1 MFKKACLIAHY
12 GEDYI
17 AYRVNFLNY
26 LTSLGVEQCFGIVP
40 KDKHA
45 EEVAKTPYPVYFYE
59 YNRSWKF
66 FADIFKTYKQFKQII
81 AAEKP
86 DLVFTYKFFPNLL
99 GVYVAKKL
107 KVKTVVATVA
117 GLGFLDKQGSSL
129 LINKVFKAY
138 LSILKKADFIVVQNS
153 DDQIL
158 LQKFIEPSK
167 IILTNGSGVNKEKF
181 IQITAPDREKW
192 GMAVDNKYFLFCS
205 RIVKEK
211 GILEL
216 VEAFK
221 NLKDKFPNAV
231 LLIAG
236 WFDSKGIEKEV
247 LSKIESIPSIKYIGY
262 QKNVKEIVQL
272 SDCVVLP
279 SYYPEGVPRSL
290 TESLALSKPII
301 TTNHKGCKETC
312 IDTVN
317 GYLVEPGNVTDLQQK
332 MEFFL
337 TLTPGQVKNMQES
350 SLNLF
355 NDKFE
360 QGQIFKTIADKILY
374 A

>member
-1 MFKKACLIAHY
+1 MVKKVGLIAHY

-17 AYRVNFLNY
+17 SYRINFLNY
-26 LTSLGVEQCFGIVP
+26 LKSLGVEECFGIVP

-45 EEVAKTPYPVYFYE
+45 EEVLKTPYPVFFYE
-59 YNRSWKF
+59 YSRSWKF
-66 FADIFKTYKQFKQII
+66 VADIFRTYKRFKNII
-81 AAEKP
+81 STEKP

-117 GLGFLDKQGSSL
+117 GLGFLDKQNSSF
-129 LINKVFKAY
+129 LINKIFKAY
-138 LSILKKADFIVVQNS
+138 LSILKRADFIVVQNS
-153 DDQIL
+153 DDLVL
-158 LQKFIEPSK
+158 LQQFINPDK
-167 IILTNGSGVNKEKF
+167 VILTNGSGVNKDKF
-181 IQITAPDREKW
+181 IQLETPDRSKW
-192 GMAVDNKYFLFCS
+192 NLSTGKKYFLFCS

-216 VEAFK
+216 IDAFK
-221 NLKDKFPNAV
+221 NIENKHPEAV

-236 WFDSKGIEKEV
+236 WFDSKGIEEEV
-247 LSKIESIPSIKYIGY
+247 NARIKNSPSIQYIGY

-301 TTNHKGCKETC
+301 TTDHKGCKETC

-317 GYLVEPGNVTDLQQK
+317 GYLVKPGSVTDLQQK
-332 MEFFL
+332 LELFL
-337 TLTPGQVKNMQES
+337 SLSDEQVKNMQQN

-360 QGQIFKTIADKILY
+360 QGRVFKTIADRILY

>member
-40 KDKHA
+40 KDKHS

-247 LSKIESIPSIKYIGY
+247 LSKIESVPSIKYIGY

-317 GYLVEPGNVTDLQQK
+317 GYLVEPGNVADLQQK

-337 TLTPGQVKNMQES
+337 TLTLGQVKNMQES

>member
-1 MFKKACLIAHY
+1 MFKKVCLIAHY

-26 LTSLGVEQCFGIVP
+26 LKSLGVEECFGVVP

-45 EEVAKTPYPVYFYE
+45 DEVMKTPYPVFFYE

-66 FADIFKTYKQFKQII
+66 FADILKTYKQFKRII
-81 AAEKP
+81 SAEKP

-117 GLGFLDKQGSSL
+117 GLGFLDKQDSSF

-138 LSILKKADFIVVQNS
+138 LSILKRADFIVVQNS
-153 DDQIL
+153 DDQLL
-158 LQKFIEPSK
+158 LQKFVQPEK
-167 IILTNGSGVNKEKF
+167 IILTNGSGVNRDKF
-181 IQITAPDREKW
+181 TQLETPDRSKW
-192 GMAVDNKYFLFCS
+192 EMTADKKYFLFCS

-216 VEAFK
+216 VDSFK
-221 NLKDKFPNAV
+221 NLKDKYPEAV

-247 LSKIESIPSIKYIGY
+247 LSRIEGTPSIKYIGY

-272 SDCVVLP
+272 SNCVVLP

-290 TESLALSKPII
+290 TESLALSRPII

-317 GYLVEPGNVTDLQQK
+317 GYLVEPGSVTDLQQK
-332 MEFFL
+332 LELFL
-337 TLTPGQVKNMQES
+337 TLTDEQVKSMQQN
-350 SLNLF
+350 SLDLF

-360 QGQIFKTIADKILY
+360 QGQVFKTIADKILY